1 MSLPVNL
8 LYAFFPDDIGF
19 SVCPIAVGNEY
30 ACLTNTTW
38 KETWGL
44 SLGVA
49 IKTATADTY
58 MFRNNATAFQLENLS
73 QNNPDHE
80 FAISD
85 MLAVFSQ
92 IFLPILQP
100 SSNLTDPNYT
110 TNQMMLYG
118 YKSGTGAAVSPDEIL
133 ASWLVTPFLLY
144 QPNGNMNGFVKNAT
158 TQERVGLPPD
168 LYTTMDFA
176 QTIERGVLSP
186 WTVFVFLVL
195 ACFIYFSCLACLL
208 WSMTIQGPPTTHFQL
223 VEFAAR
229 IVSKGASTTSWATVL
244 SKTSNGDLSYL
255 RSKLVDKNVYLGDV
269 SMVGGV
275 GSSIMAGDHDDNAPL
290 MMEKTGTIGFS
301 LTGDVAP
308 LVAGKVYT

>member
-1 MSLPVNL
+1 LSSI
-8 LYAFFPDDIGF
+8 PDDIGW
-19 SVCPIAVGNEY
+19 SLCPLAVGNKY

-58 MFRNNATAFQLENLS
+58 IFRNNATAFQVENLS

-85 MLAVFSQ
+85 LLAVFSQ

-110 TNQMMLYG
+110 TNQMLLYG
-118 YKSGTGAAVSPDEIL
+118 YKSGVGDSLSPDEVL
-133 ASWLVTPFLLY
+133 ASWLVTPFFLY
-144 QPNGNMNGFVKNAT
+144 QPNGNMFNGMVVNAT
-158 TQERVGLPPD
+158 TGERVGLPAD
-168 LYTTMDFA
+168 LYSTMDFA
-176 QTIERGVLSP
+176 QSIERGVLSP
-186 WTVFVFLVL
+186 WTVFIFLVI

-229 IVSKGASTTSWATVL
+229 IVSKGASSTSWATVL

-269 SMVGGV
+269 SAVGGV
-275 GSSIMAGDHDDNAPL
+275 GSSIMTADYDDAPL
-290 MMEKTGTIGFS
+290 VWETGTIGFS

-308 LVAGKVYT
+308 LAAGKVYT

>member
-1 MSLPVNL
+1 
-8 LYAFFPDDIGF
+8 
-19 SVCPIAVGNEY
+19 
-30 ACLTNTTW
+30 
-38 KETWGL
+38 
-44 SLGVA
+44 
-49 IKTATADTY
+49 

-73 QNNPDHE
+73 QSNPDHE

-85 MLAVFSQ
+85 ILAVFSQ
-92 IFLPILQP
+92 IFQPILRP
-100 SSNLTDPNYT
+100 STNLTDPSYT

-118 YKSGTGAAVSPDEIL
+118 YKSGTGDSLSPDEVL
-133 ASWLVTPFLLY
+133 ASWLVTPFVLY
-144 QPNGNMNGFVKNAT
+144 QPNGNMFNGIVANAT
-158 TQERVGLPPD
+158 TGEREGLRTD

-176 QTIERGVLSP
+176 QTVDRGVLSP
-186 WTVFVFLVL
+186 WTVFIFLVL

-229 IVSKGASTTSWATVL
+229 IVSKGASSTSWATVL

-269 SMVGGV
+269 GAFGGV
-275 GSSIMAGDHDDNAPL
+275 GSSIMTADSDDAPL
-290 MMEKTGTIGFS
+290 MVETGTIGFS

-308 LVAGKVYT
+308 LTAGKVYT